1 MSEEQLVGK
10 FQSDSGSE
18 ELLYE
23 RRGDIGLLTFNR
35 PQARNALT
43 FSMYRK
49 VAEICAQPTK
59 GIKAIVLAG
68 AGGRAFAA
76 GTDIAQFRDF
86 KSPEQAVEYEATMDQ
101 VLSQIEKCPVPTIAA
116 ITGACTGGGAVIASA
131 CDIRICNANL
141 KFGFPIAR
149 TLGNCLSAAN
159 LARLAALIGA
169 GRVREIIF
177 TARLIE
183 AREARDIGLVSE
195 IVTQDSD
202 ANGDDVIESALKI
215 ANTVAGNAPLTLQAT
230 KEIQRRLAA
239 AEVEDRDWIVKCY
252 TSEDFREGL
261 DAFLAKRKPNW
272 KGR

>member
-1 MSEEQLVGK
+1 MSADTSSENVEG
-10 FQSDSGSE
+10 DSSAE
-18 ELLYE
+18 ELMFE
-23 RRGDIGLLTFNR
+23 RRGDIGLLIFNR

-49 VAEICAQPTK
+49 VAEICAAPAD
-59 GIKAIVLAG
+59 GIKAIVISG
-68 AGGRAFAA
+68 AGGRSFAA

-101 VLSQIEKCPVPTIAA
+101 VMGEIEKCPVPTIAA

-131 CDIRICNANL
+131 CDIRIGDSTL

-159 LARLAALIGA
+159 LGRLAALIGA

-183 AREARDIGLVSE
+183 AGEARDIGLVSE
-195 IVTQDSD
+195 IVGEG
-202 ANGDDVIESALKI
+202 ADVVARAMDI
-215 ANTVAGNAPLTLQAT
+215 AITVAGNAPLTLQAT
-230 KEIQRRLAA
+230 KEIQRRLAIA
-239 AEVEDRDWIVKCY
+239 DVEDRDWIVKCY

-261 DAFLAKRKPNW
+261 DAFLAKRKPHW